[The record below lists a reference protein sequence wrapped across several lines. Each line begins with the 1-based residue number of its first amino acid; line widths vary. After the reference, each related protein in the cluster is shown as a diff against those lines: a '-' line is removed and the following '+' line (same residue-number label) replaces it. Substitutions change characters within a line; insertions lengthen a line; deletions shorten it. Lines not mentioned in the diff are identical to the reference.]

1 MYNGVYHG
9 RQCHSKDLDVVLER
23 AWAKGMDK
31 MIVTAGSLAEV
42 GKAIDLCQCDGT
54 KEIDTSSVA
63 SAPTGFSLIHRTAD
77 HSCCFVGAFAHGN
90 DDCADRLYTTSG
102 VHPTRCNVRT
112 TM

>member
-9 RQCHSKDLDVVLER
+9 RQCHNKDLDVVLER

-42 GKAIDLCQCDGT
+42 GKAIELCQCDGT
-54 KEIDTSSVA
+54 KEIDTSTVEGPSRA
-63 SAPTGFSLIHRTAD
+63 FSLVHPAAD
-77 HSCCFVGAFAHGN
+77 HLCLGRFAHGN

-102 VHPTRCNVRT
+102 VHPTRCNVRMT
-112 TM
+112 L